1 MANNSLPQLDTF
13 QPISASAV
21 HVLARM
27 AARRA
32 VQEELR
38 SQGVRVSLVKPAE
51 ISARAQVYLQA
62 HPELFKEALERAQR
76 LGMYEKPRR
85 RRSQVL
91 GVLDRAV

>member
-1 MANNSLPQLDTF
+1 MANSSLPQPTLDTF

-38 SQGVRVSLVKPAE
+38 AQGVRVSLVKPAE
-51 ISARAQVYLQA
+51 ISAKAQVYLSQ
-62 HPELFKEALERAQR
+62 HPELYRQALERAKQM
-76 LGMYEKPRR
+76 GWIKPPTPDLAEHN
-85 RRSQVL
+85 S
-91 GVLDRAV
+91 